1 MLIRYPGS
9 KDKHMRF
16 LAGKIPA
23 RRLCEPFAGTAAVTF
38 ALLREGQLTSAWIN
52 DIDPGIAAL
61 WTAVRDAP
69 AQLAQAVERYRP
81 HAPDFYEFKT
91 EPITGCVTEDA
102 FRKIVLHQI
111 SYSGLGL
118 KAGSPIGGRNQR
130 GAYKADCRYN
140 GAKLGAKVRE
150 LGKLMASCRDVRVTS
165 LSWNAVLPDATDYF
179 LYLDPP
185 YVVRGKEL
193 YAHGALDHAGLARAL
208 FARDSWL
215 LSYDDAPEVRKLYEP
230 WARVEAEPVRSHL
243 HHKTISDVVIAP
255 YSLHLPGLFRVHNLQ
270 HA

>member
-16 LAGKIPA
+16 LADKIPA

-38 ALLREGQLTSAWIN
+38 ALLREGQLASVWIN

-61 WTAVRDAP
+61 WTAVRSAP
-69 AQLAQAVERYRP
+69 AQLARKVERYTPSAR
-81 HAPDFYEFKT
+81 DFYEFKEHPHAPT
-91 EPITGCVTEDA
+91 AVETA

-118 KAGSPIGGRNQR
+118 KAGSPIGGRDQR
-130 GAYKADCRYN
+130 GTYKADCRYN
-140 GAKLGAKVRE
+140 GAKLSAKVRE
-150 LGKLMASCRDVRVTS
+150 LGKLLASCSDVEVTS
-165 LSWNAVLPDATDYF
+165 LPWDEVLPEATDYF

-193 YAHGALDHAGLARAL
+193 YAHGELDHGALARAL
-208 FARDSWL
+208 YLRDSWL
-215 LSYDDAPEVRKLYEP
+215 LSYDDAPEVRDLYEP
-230 WARVEAEPVRSHL
+230 WARVDTEPVRSHL
-243 HHKTISDVVIAP
+243 HHKKISDVVIAP
-255 YSLHLPGLFRVHNLQ
+255 YSLHMPGLFRIHNLQ